1 MFQFRGF
8 TTSICLQHIRL
19 PHSDIY
25 GYNGR
30 LHLPVAFRSLP
41 RPSSSPGA
49 KASPIRP
56 YFASIS
62 RNHILHATALLFFN
76 SLNLYYLN
84 TLHLKSIIAFPSL
97 VNELFTCLYPL
108 SIQRQAN
115 DHCKYSRRLIIA
127 NHSGIEP
134 ETINYDWIPQWDDL
148 EKIHF
153 CIL

>member
-8 TTSICLQHIRL
+8 TTSSRLQRDRL

-62 RNHILHATALLFFN
+62 RNHILHAIALLFFN

-84 TLHLKSIIAFPSL
+84 TYHLKSIIAFPSL
-97 VNELFTCLYPL
+97 VNELFTCLNPL

-115 DHCKYSRRLIIA
+115 DHRKYSQRLVIA

-134 ETINYDWIPQWDDL
+134 APTN
-148 EKIHF
+148 
-153 CIL
+153 

>member
-19 PHSDIY
+19 PHSDTY
-25 GYNGR
+25 GYNGC
-30 LHLPVAFRSLP
+30 LHLPVVFRSLP

-62 RNHILHATALLFFN
+62 RKHILHAFALLFFN

-84 TLHLKSIIAFPSL
+84 TKHLLSFIAFPSL

-108 SIQRQAN
+108 SVHRQAN
-115 DHCKYSRRLIIA
+115 DQCKYLPRLVIA
-127 NHSGIEP
+127 NLKVS
-134 ETINYDWIPQWDDL
+134 
-148 EKIHF
+148 
-153 CIL
+153 ILHHLYL

>member
-19 PHSDIY
+19 PHSDTY
-25 GYNGR
+25 GYNGC
-30 LHLPVAFRSLP
+30 LHLPVVFRSLP

-62 RNHILHATALLFFN
+62 RIAILHSNALLFFN

-84 TLHLKSIIAFPSL
+84 TTHLKSLIAFPSL
-97 VNELFTCLYPL
+97 VNELFICLFPL
-108 SIQRQAN
+108 SIQSQAN
-115 DHCKYSRRLIIA
+115 DQWKYSTRLIIDNLKA
-127 NHSGIEP
+127 TNLI
-134 ETINYDWIPQWDDL
+134 TIL
-148 EKIHF
+148 
-153 CIL
+153 

>member
-56 YFASIS
+56 YFAYCT
-62 RNHILHATALLFFN
+62 NHKINYDRFFCFF
-76 SLNLYYLN
+76 SVASKKTLSTFYYFL
-84 TLHLKSIIAFPSL
+84 SQY
-97 VNELFTCLYPL
+97 VNELFSFRNCGEY
-108 SIQRQAN
+108 R
-115 DHCKYSRRLIIA
+115 SR
-127 NHSGIEP
+127 
-134 ETINYDWIPQWDDL
+134 TDDL
-148 EKIHF
+148 LLAKQA
-153 CIL
+153 L